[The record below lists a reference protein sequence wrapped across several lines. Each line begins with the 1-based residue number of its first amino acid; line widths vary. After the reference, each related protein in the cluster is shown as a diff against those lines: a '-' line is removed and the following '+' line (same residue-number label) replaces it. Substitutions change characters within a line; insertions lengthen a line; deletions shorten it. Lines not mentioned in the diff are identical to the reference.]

1 MYLLK
6 KALTLLRICVHDF
19 LQVPTFFFLLLFFF
33 FVLWHNSWIRS
44 NIIYRIENL
53 RQERKLKKSSALRWV
68 PEFLLFSYFSLFPWS
83 KKCMLRNGFDVFCF
97 LSLSDSASYF
107 FLIYPFLKTGVFG
120 VFFLRFLRVCF
131 ADESCTSCVRVGE
144 GVLRHVLW
152 KMLKKWS
159 VYFDSQRKENKNTW
173 KERGKKQ
180 IRRILE
186 FDPHSKL
193 RLCLLRLYLFISC
206 AVVVS
211 TVQIT
216 CLRLWNAV
224 ANHIRVSLILF
235 VVWLNQHSRSKR
247 MILLRTN
254 TKAVLCFADGFLCT
268 SAASPKLVN
277 NEVPLFF
284 SFVISFLYL
293 TSFFFFD
300 FRASPA

>member
-1 MYLLK
+1 MSS
-6 KALTLLRICVHDF
+6 RVF
-19 LQVPTFFFLLLFFF
+19 LF
-33 FVLWHNSWIRS
+33 
-44 NIIYRIENL
+44 
-53 RQERKLKKSSALRWV
+53 K
-68 PEFLLFSYFSLFPWS
+68 LFSTFSLIEEVHAAQRVWCILFSFLIWFS
-83 KKCMLRNGFDVFCF
+83 KL
-97 LSLSDSASYF
+97 F

-180 IRRILE
+180 IRHILE

-224 ANHIRVSLILF
+224 ANHIRISVILF
-235 VVWLNQHSRSKR
+235 VAWLNQHSRSKR

-293 TSFFFFD
+293 TSFFFFLTSVLHLRNLSSWHD
-300 FRASPA
+300 LMDILRPCCLAL